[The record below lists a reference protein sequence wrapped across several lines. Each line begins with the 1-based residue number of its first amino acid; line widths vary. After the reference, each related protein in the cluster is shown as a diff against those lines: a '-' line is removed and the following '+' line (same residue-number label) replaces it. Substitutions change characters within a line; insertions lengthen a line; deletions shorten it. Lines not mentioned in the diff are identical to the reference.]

1 MSSQHEVILFQSSD
15 QEISLSVDFDG
26 ETAWLTQAQMAELF
40 DKERSVITKH
50 INNVF
55 SEGELDRENNVQIL
69 HIATSKRPITLFNLD
84 VIISVGYRVKSQR
97 GVEFRRWATSV
108 LKQYVIKGY
117 AANEKRLAQLGQVV
131 NVIDRLSGR
140 LDAQQVLDVVK
151 RYTHALDLLD
161 SYDHQTLEKPD
172 GARSAYILT
181 YEECRHFIDSMK
193 FGETSDLFGNEKD
206 DSFKGTLGAIYQ
218 GFGGM
223 EIYPSVEEKAANL
236 LYFIVKNHSFSD
248 GNKRIAAALFL
259 YFLDKCGVLF
269 DESGDKRLADS
280 TLVALTIM
288 IAESKPEEKETM
300 IALVMNF
307 LTLQAG

>member
-1 MSSQHEVILFQSSD
+1 MSSQHEVVLFQSSD
-15 QEISLSVDFDG
+15 QEVSLSVDFDG

-40 DKERSVITKH
+40 DKDQSVVSRH
-50 INNVF
+50 ISNAL
-55 SEGELDRENNVQIL
+55 SEGEVDKESNMQFM
-69 HIATSKRPITLFNLD
+69 HISSSDRPIALYSLD

-97 GVEFRRWATSV
+97 GVEFRRWATSI

-131 NVIDRLSGR
+131 NVMNRLPGR

-172 GARSAYILT
+172 GARSAYVLT
-181 YEECRHFIDSMK
+181 YDECRRFIDSMK
-193 FGETSDLFGNEKD
+193 FSETSDLFGNEKD
-206 DSFKGTLGAIYQ
+206 DSFKGTIGAIYQ
-218 GFGGM
+218 GFGGV

-269 DESGDKRLADS
+269 DENGDKRLADS

-300 IALVMNF
+300 ISLVMNF
-307 LTLQAG
+307 LVM

>member
-1 MSSQHEVILFQSSD
+1 MSSQHEVVLFQSSD
-15 QEISLSVDFDG
+15 QEVSLSVDFDG

-40 DKERSVITKH
+40 DKDQSVVSRH
-50 INNVF
+50 ISNAF
-55 SEGELDRENNVQIL
+55 SEGEVDKESNMQFM
-69 HIATSKRPITLFNLD
+69 HISSSDRPIALYSLD

-97 GVEFRRWATSV
+97 GVEFRRWATSI

-131 NVIDRLSGR
+131 NVMNRLPGR

-172 GARSAYILT
+172 GARSAYVLT
-181 YEECRHFIDSMK
+181 YDECRRFIDSMK
-193 FGETSDLFGNEKD
+193 FSETSDLFGNEKD
-206 DSFKGTLGAIYQ
+206 DSFKGTIGAIYQ
-218 GFGGM
+218 GFGGV

-269 DESGDKRLADS
+269 DENGDKRLADS

-300 IALVMNF
+300 ISLVMNF
-307 LTLQAG
+307 LVM

>member
-40 DKERSVITKH
+40 DKDQSVVSRH
-50 INNVF
+50 INNAF
-55 SEGELDRENNVQIL
+55 SEGEVDKESNMQFM
-69 HIATSKRPITLFNLD
+69 HIGSSDRPITLYSLD

-131 NVIDRLSGR
+131 NVMSRLPGR

-181 YEECRHFIDSMK
+181 YEECRRFIDSMK

-218 GFGGM
+218 GFGGV

-259 YFLDKCGVLF
+259 YFLDRCGILF

-300 IALVMNF
+300 ISLVMNF
-307 LTLQAG
+307 LVM

>member
-1 MSSQHEVILFQSSD
+1 MSSQHEVVLFQSSD
-15 QEISLSVDFDG
+15 QEVSLSVDFDG

-40 DKERSVITKH
+40 DKDQSVVSRH
-50 INNVF
+50 ISNAF
-55 SEGELDRENNVQIL
+55 SEGEVDKESNMQFM
-69 HIATSKRPITLFNLD
+69 HISSSDRPIALYSLD

-131 NVIDRLSGR
+131 NVMNRLPGR

-181 YEECRHFIDSMK
+181 YEECRRFIDSMK
-193 FGETSDLFGNEKD
+193 FGETSNLFGNEKD

-218 GFGGM
+218 GFGAM

-269 DESGDKRLADS
+269 DENGDKRLADS

-300 IALVMNF
+300 TSLVMNF
-307 LTLQAG
+307 LVM

>member
-1 MSSQHEVILFQSSD
+1 MSSQHEVVLFQSSD
-15 QEISLSVDFDG
+15 QEVSLSVDFDG

-40 DKERSVITKH
+40 DKDRSVITKH

-55 SEGELDRENNVQIL
+55 SEGELDRDNNVQIL

-131 NVIDRLSGR
+131 NVMNRLPGR

-161 SYDHQTLEKPD
+161 SYDHQTLKKPD
-172 GARSAYILT
+172 GARSAYVLT
-181 YEECRHFIDSMK
+181 YDECRRFIDSMK
-193 FGETSDLFGNEKD
+193 FSETSNLFGNEKD
-206 DSFKGTLGAIYQ
+206 DSFKGTIGAIYQ
-218 GFGGM
+218 GFGGV

-269 DESGDKRLADS
+269 DENGDKRLADS

-300 IALVMNF
+300 ISLVMNF
-307 LTLQAG
+307 LVM

>member
-1 MSSQHEVILFQSSD
+1 MSSQHEVVLFQSSD
-15 QEISLSVDFDG
+15 QEVSLSVDFDG

-40 DKERSVITKH
+40 DKDRSVITKH

-55 SEGELDRENNVQIL
+55 SEGELDRDNNVQIL

-97 GVEFRRWATSV
+97 GVEFRRWATSI

-117 AANEKRLAQLGQVV
+117 AANEKRLVQLGQVV
-131 NVIDRLSGR
+131 NVMNRLPGR

-172 GARSAYILT
+172 GARSAYVLT
-181 YEECRHFIDSMK
+181 YDECRRFIDSMK
-193 FGETSDLFGNEKD
+193 FSETSDLFGNEKD

-269 DESGDKRLADS
+269 DENCDKRLADS

-300 IALVMNF
+300 ISLVMNF
-307 LTLQAG
+307 LVM

>member
-1 MSSQHEVILFQSSD
+1 MSSQHEVVLFQSSD
-15 QEISLSVDFDG
+15 QEVSLSVDFDG

-40 DKERSVITKH
+40 DKDQSVVSRH
-50 INNVF
+50 INNAF
-55 SEGELDRENNVQIL
+55 SEGEVDKESNMQFM
-69 HIATSKRPITLFNLD
+69 HISSSDRPIALYSLD

-131 NVIDRLSGR
+131 NVMNRLPGR

-181 YEECRHFIDSMK
+181 YEECRRFIDSMK
-193 FGETSDLFGNEKD
+193 FGETSNLFGNEKD

-259 YFLDKCGVLF
+259 YFLDKCGILF
-269 DESGDKRLADS
+269 DENGDKRLADS

-300 IALVMNF
+300 ISLVMNF
-307 LTLQAG
+307 LVM